1 MSETNGFVGNAKHP
15 PVGTADDVFSYP
27 YYINLNLY
35 NWNQPTLRKVHAAI
49 NRRPPVMPIIVCLY
63 LPLN

>member
-15 PVGTADDVFSYP
+15 PVGTADDVFPSP
-27 YYINLNLY
+27 TTFEPIQLESTNVEKGSCG
-35 NWNQPTLRKVHAAI
+35 NQS
-49 NRRPPVMPIIVCLY
+49 RRPPVMPIIVSLY

>member
-15 PVGTADDVFSYP
+15 PVGTADDVFPSP
-27 YYINLNLY
+27 STFEPIQLESTNVEKGSC
-35 NWNQPTLRKVHAAI
+35 WNQSATSRKL
-49 NRRPPVMPIIVCLY
+49 MPIIVSLY